1 MKTSIMFLMGLAI
14 GAFAAAGMMLFMAPM
29 SGKKMRSRVK
39 DQAEDLQDAAL
50 ERALEIQEE
59 AQKLLRKQN
68 KKLTKQALR
77 MKDDALD
84 TAADLQDR
92 SQKVLR
98 DRTKSLFGRTQKTLN
113 QMHG

>member
-1 MKTSIMFLMGLAI
+1 MKTSIMFLLGLMI
-14 GAFAAAGMMLFMAPM
+14 GALTASGMMLFMAPM

-50 ERALEIQEE
+50 ERAMDIQEQ

-77 MKDDALD
+77 MKEDALD
-84 TAADLQDR
+84 TAVDLQDR
-92 SQKVLR
+92 GQKILQE
-98 DRTKSLFGRTQKTLN
+98 RTKSLLGRTRKTLN
-113 QMHG
+113 HLQG

>member
-14 GAFAAAGMMLFMAPM
+14 GALAAAGIMLFMAPM

-50 ERALEIQEE
+50 ERALEIQKD

-77 MKDDALD
+77 MKEDALD

-98 DRTKSLFGRTQKTLN
+98 DRTKSLFGRTQKTLDR
-113 QMHG
+113 MHR

>member
-1 MKTSIMFLMGLAI
+1 MKTFMGFLMGLTI
-14 GAFAAAGMMLFMAPM
+14 GAMAASGTMLFMAPM

-50 ERALEIQEE
+50 ERALDIQEQ
-59 AQKLLRKQN
+59 AQRILRKQN

-77 MKDDALD
+77 MKDDALG

-92 SQKVLR
+92 GQKILNE
-98 DRTKSLFGRTQKTLN
+98 RTKSLLGRTRKTLN
-113 QMHG
+113 HIQG